1 MTKRK
6 KHTRIKKKIDFDRS
20 KKNYYRVS
28 YANLILFFFFLSIK
42 IRKETH
48 ARFILNCSHY
58 FFFFFFFL
66 SLVLFLFF
74 FFFFPLGQRNI

>member
-28 YANLILFFFFLSIK
+28 YANLILFFFFKVSK
-42 IRKETH
+42 SEKKHTRD
-48 ARFILNCSHY
+48 
-58 FFFFFFFL
+58 
-66 SLVLFLFF
+66 LF
-74 FFFFPLGQRNI
+74 